1 MRKYQNIFFSSAPT
15 KESTPGP
22 VETPSGGKSDNE
34 IEEGEIV
41 ETPIVN
47 GDATLNNN
55 TKDGSQIK
63 LKYTYKEGE
72 WYNHS

>member
-1 MRKYQNIFFSSAPT
+1 MPT

-22 VETPSGGKSDNE
+22 VETPSGGKSDE

-72 WYNHS
+72 